1 MHAERATADPTPQTT
16 GGATPQ
22 TTGRATPQ
30 TTGRPTPQAT
40 RTAQSTSQAPVTG
53 STKQAR
59 VEQHPCSRQLP
70 AGTICGFLIVPERR
84 DAPSGTTIKVG
95 YAVHHAEGPGRKADA
110 VVYMGGGPGA
120 SSQQLTGFL
129 VEMLPNR
136 DVITIEQ
143 RGDRFSE
150 PRLQCP
156 EIAEGLVQTL
166 QTTGQA
172 AQESAL
178 LAKSA
183 LACQDRLSGQASLS
197 GYRTSEI
204 AADVVDLRK
213 AIGYSKWNLLG
224 VSYSTRVMLQ
234 AAAKDPQGTRSVVLD
249 SLVTGRVAPNG
260 DGWPR
265 LAATIAKLGIT
276 ARFDAMVARLNAK
289 PVALTTRNPI
299 TDGEVTLL
307 LDGTDVATILA
318 ESLQSS
324 DVIPIIPAL
333 VDGVADGRTWLLQPL
348 VDDMSDGLLSH
359 EWGLYYT
366 VLCQD
371 QPPPVPAPG
380 SRPLFTYAADAAACP
395 AWPVPPK
402 TAVSS
407 PSAGTT
413 STPGKTPGTGSKT
426 PDRAT
431 GTPGKDT
438 TGNDITGDITAG
450 ATSKGTT
457 GTTGLGATGNATGG
471 KGATA
476 TDGSAAGASGTGSG
490 KTGTVQGRTPRTRTT
505 PGATGSGN
513 TRATGSG
520 NTRGTGRAG
529 RIKARTPR
537 TPRPPVRKPAL
548 AVPILVLG
556 GQFDA
561 TTPPEAARETAQ
573 RTPSA
578 RFVEFAG
585 VGHAVFLNSGC
596 GRRTIAAFLD
606 DPAAS
611 APCDPAEATRPMVQP
626 GTIFLTSSAYEITKH
641 PVMLLPLLGFTLVS
655 ALQLLLGLVA
665 LVRRRGDWLAVLGG
679 LLGLAFIG
687 LVIDSLRGFAPMT
700 LAIGLPEEIPW
711 YGLIAIAAWL
721 VSTVSAFRL
730 RARTFAI
737 VPCLAGLAF
746 ITWMYGWLVV

>member
-1 MHAERATADPTPQTT
+1 MPGAQAAARAERVTADPTPQTT

-22 TTGRATPQ
+22 TTGRAKPHA
-30 TTGRPTPQAT
+30 TGRPTPKAT
-40 RTAQSTSQAPVTG
+40 RTAGSTSQAPGAV

-59 VEQHPCSRQLP
+59 VEQHPCSKQLP

-84 DAPSGTTIKVG
+84 DVPSGPTIKVG

-110 VVYMGGGPGA
+110 VVYMGGGPGS

-129 VEMLPNR
+129 AEMLPNR

-143 RGDRFSE
+143 RGDRYSE

-178 LAKSA
+178 LAKDA
-183 LACQDRLSGQASLS
+183 LTCQDRLSGQASLS

-213 AIGYSKWNLLG
+213 ALGYSKWNLLG

-289 PVALTTRNPI
+289 PVTLTTRNPI
-299 TDGEVTLL
+299 TGAEVTLL
-307 LDGTDVATILA
+307 LDGADVATILA

-324 DVIPIIPAL
+324 DVIPIFPAL
-333 VDGVADGRTWLLQPL
+333 VDGVADGRTGLLQPL
-348 VDDMSDGLLSH
+348 LDEVGNDLLSH

-371 QPPPVPAPG
+371 QPPSAPAPG
-380 SRPLFTYAADAAACP
+380 SRPLFTYAADAAVCP
-395 AWPVPPK
+395 AWPAPPK

-407 PSAGTT
+407 PPA
-413 STPGKTPGTGSKT
+413 STPGKTPGTGSTT
-426 PDRAT
+426 PNRAT
-431 GTPGKDT
+431 GTPGK
-438 TGNDITGDITAG
+438 
-450 ATSKGTT
+450 GTT
-457 GTTGLGATGNATGG
+457 GTNTTGTGTTGTGG
-471 KGATA
+471 
-476 TDGSAAGASGTGSG
+476 SAVGASGTGTG
-490 KTGTVQGRTPRTRTT
+490 KTGTVQGRTPRARTT

-513 TRATGSG
+513 TR
-520 NTRGTGRAG
+520 GTGRTG
-529 RIKARTPR
+529 RVKSRTPR

-548 AVPILVLG
+548 AAPVLVVG

-561 TTPPEAARETAQ
+561 TTPPEAARETAL

-611 APCDPAEATRPMVQP
+611 APCDPAEAPRPMVQP
-626 GTIFLTSSAYEITKH
+626 GTILLTSSAYEITKH
-641 PVMLLPLLGFTLVS
+641 PVMLIPLLGFALIS

-679 LLGLAFIG
+679 VLGLAFIG

-730 RARTFAI
+730 RARAFAI